1 MLSAS
6 LTAIRLVRIMSIT
19 HQLINLEIK
28 DESYIQYRTINHDI
42 FIKKLPVYNFSNT
55 SVQLLKSYLSNRK
68 QCEN

>member
-42 FIKKLPVYNFSNT
+42 FIKKLPIYNFSNT
-55 SVQLLKSYLSNRK
+55 SFQLLKSYLSNRK